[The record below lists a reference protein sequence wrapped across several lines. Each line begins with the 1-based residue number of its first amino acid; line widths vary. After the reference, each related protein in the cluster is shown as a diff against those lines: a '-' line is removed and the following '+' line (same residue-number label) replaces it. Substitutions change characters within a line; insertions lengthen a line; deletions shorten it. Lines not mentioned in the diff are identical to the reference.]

1 MADNKEVVLYLR
13 IDGEEYGPLTV
24 DDVKAWI
31 DRGKFRRT
39 DFIRMSD
46 KKAWVKA
53 ENLVHLKALFDEA
66 REKQERGAFAA
77 WLGGIREGR
86 PPMELSAVGRAEE
99 EKRIAEER
107 EALAGERAVLE
118 EQEQELQTRLE
129 TTIADREEELKRLEA
144 QLEEE
149 RKRVTAE
156 HDEELRQ
163 LATERE
169 AEVKRIIT
177 EREEDV
183 RRATEE
189 RERELERLAREHE
202 RLEGERVRLAEEER
216 ELASMGKAVKRRRR
230 LPLFVA
236 GAVVLL
242 AIIIGAPAIY
252 FFIYKPGREI
262 AAERE
267 RIAAARAR
275 ISDLE
280 RKIGELTTRY
290 KAAIDAGRL
299 DEAEDIAEE
308 IEKKRK
314 ELDKLAEEVPA
325 ARKMP
330 TTRGKAKLAGL
341 LRAEGAGAEDPAR
354 SGGAVTAGLSR
365 AMGGVRATYS
375 RELAK
380 TPGLE
385 GHVVVNIEVA
395 ANGTVTKA
403 NVVSSAI
410 GNSAVESAVTAAA
423 RRARFAPAAGETS
436 LKYKFD
442 FSP

>member
-1 MADNKEVVLYLR
+1 MADNKEIELYLR

-39 DFIRMSD
+39 
-46 KKAWVKA
+46 
-53 ENLVHLKALFDEA
+53 
-66 REKQERGAFAA
+66 RGAFAA
-77 WLGGIREGR
+77 WLGGVREGR

-99 EKRIAEER
+99 EKRIAGER
-107 EALAGERAVLE
+107 EALARERAVLE

-129 TTIADREEELKRLEA
+129 TTIADREEELKLLEA

-149 RKRVTAE
+149 RKRLTAE

-177 EREEDV
+177 EREEEV

-242 AIIIGAPAIY
+242 AIVIGAPSYY

-262 AAERE
+262 AAKL
-267 RIAAARAR
+267 AR

-280 RKIGELTTRY
+280 KTIDELTARY
-290 KAAIDAGRL
+290 KAAIDGGRIA
-299 DEAEDIAEE
+299 EAEEIAEE
-308 IEKKRK
+308 IEKARK
-314 ELDKLAEEVPA
+314 ERDKLAEEVPEEK
-325 ARKMP
+325 KMP
-330 TTRGKAKLAGL
+330 TARGKAKLAGL
-341 LRAEGAGAEDPAR
+341 LRAGAI
-354 SGGAVTAGLSR
+354 TAGLSR
-365 AMGGVRATYS
+365 AMGGVAATYS

-385 GHVVVNIEVA
+385 GHVVVSIKVA
-395 ANGTVTKA
+395 ADGTVTGA
-403 NVVSSAI
+403 HVVSSAI

-436 LKYKFD
+436 LTYKFD

>member
-1 MADNKEVVLYLR
+1 MADNKEVELYLR
-13 IDGEEYGPLTV
+13 IDGEEYGPLAV

-39 DFIRMSD
+39 DFIRTSD

-66 REKQERGAFAA
+66 RGKRERGAFAA

-86 PPMELSAVGRAEE
+86 PPMELSPVGRAEE

-189 RERELERLAREHE
+189 RERELERLAHEHE

-216 ELASMGKAVKRRRR
+216 ELASMGKAIKRRRR

-242 AIIIGAPAIY
+242 AIIIGAPSYY

-262 AAERE
+262 AAKL
-267 RIAAARAR
+267 AR

-280 RKIGELTTRY
+280 KKIDELTSRY
-290 KAAIDAGRL
+290 KAAIEGGRIG
-299 DEAEDIAEE
+299 EAEEIAEE
-308 IEKKRK
+308 IEKARK
-314 ELDKLAEEVPA
+314 ERDKLAEEVPEK
-325 ARKMP
+325 RKMP

-354 SGGAVTAGLSR
+354 SSGAITAGLSR

-385 GHVVVNIEVA
+385 GHVVVSIKVA
-395 ANGTVTKA
+395 ADGTVTGA
-403 NVVSSAI
+403 HVVSSAI

-423 RRARFAPAAGETS
+423 RRARFAPAAGATS
-436 LKYKFD
+436 LTYKFD